1 MEGEDS
7 NVSVLITEYGKQN
20 IEQVLKHFDTNELS
34 VVRQYSKNLLEHLP
48 KAPPKIVTII
58 EITSSSKEST
68 LDLVIT
74 ALQKVNKLLPIAAK
88 LYEPTLKNKT
98 SLILF

>member
-7 NVSVLITEYGKQN
+7 NVSVLITEYGRQN
-20 IEQVLKHFDTNELS
+20 IQQVLKHFDTDELS

-68 LDLVIT
+68 VDLVIT
-74 ALQKVNKLLPIAAK
+74 AIGKVNNLLPGAVA
-88 LYEPTLKNKT
+88 LYETTLKK
-98 SLILF
+98 